1 MQAVRQPGG
10 RYHLMTIRLHD
21 NQGRDWTVEGD
32 WSAQVVGADFDGR
45 GQILVWIS
53 PDSADAHLEPAKPE
67 VASEHLSRLIESGP
81 PPTITDGENAS

>member
-1 MQAVRQPGG
+1 
-10 RYHLMTIRLHD
+10 MTIRLHD

-53 PDSADAHLEPAKPE
+53 PDSADAHLEPATPE
-67 VASEHLSRLIESGP
+67 AAKEHLSRLIGSGP
-81 PPTITDGENAS
+81 PPVLTDGENAS